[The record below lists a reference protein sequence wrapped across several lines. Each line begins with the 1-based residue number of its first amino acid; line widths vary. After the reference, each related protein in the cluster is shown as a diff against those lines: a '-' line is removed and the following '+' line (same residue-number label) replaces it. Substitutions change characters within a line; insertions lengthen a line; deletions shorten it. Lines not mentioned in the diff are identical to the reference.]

1 MPLNIML
8 TQLMEG
14 MLKSVSIFCWTLLLS
29 MPLGMIVSFGRMSK
43 NPVLRWIIKIYI
55 SIMRGTPL
63 MLQLLAVYFGP
74 FYLFGTTLPDGYRY
88 KAIIIGFVLNYA
100 AYFAEIFRSG
110 IEAIPRGQYEAAQ
123 VLGYNKQQTFIK
135 LILPQVMKQV
145 LPPVTNETITLV
157 KDTSLAYAL
166 AYAEMFS
173 IAKQIAAG
181 QTSFLPLI
189 VAGIFYFIFNF
200 VVAEIMSSFERRLN
214 YYR

>member
-1 MPLNIML
+1 MPLSIML

>member
-1 MPLNIML
+1 
-8 TQLMEG
+8 
-14 MLKSVSIFCWTLLLS
+14 
-29 MPLGMIVSFGRMSK
+29 
-43 NPVLRWIIKIYI
+43 
-55 SIMRGTPL
+55 